1 MAFQKN
7 YTKVFREQAVRFV
20 FDSIEPEET
29 RSGACR
35 RLAPKLSVSFSTL
48 YGWVKKATPISSGR
62 SVVAGSQEDLA
73 AQILGLKK
81 QVRELSR
88 ANDILKAA
96 STFFGAEL
104 DRQSRK

>member
-1 MAFQKN
+1 MAFQKS
-7 YTKVFREQAVRFV
+7 YTQEFRDQAVRFV
-20 FDSIEPEET
+20 FESIEPDET

-35 RLAPKLSVSFSTL
+35 RLAPKMSVSFSTL
-48 YGWVKKATPISSGR
+48 YGWVKKATPISTGW
-62 SVVAGSQEDLA
+62 SVVAGSQEDLVAQVA
-73 AQILGLKK
+73 ALKK
-81 QVRELSR
+81 EVREISR

>member
-7 YTKVFREQAVRFV
+7 YTKEFREQAVRFV